1 MLFETLSVVVYF
13 HAVFTSIVIWKVL
26 TCTVSNALDQFPYL
40 HTLHVT
46 WKPAYLW
53 KTFQNAMHASFLH
66 ASLLLTYFPLQ
77 YIELGHSRA
86 SYSTEWWQGQNK
98 IPCSVL
104 GRNGIVS
111 TACY

>member
-53 KTFQNAMHASFLH
+53 KTFQNAMHASFLYDMVRMW
-66 ASLLLTYFPLQ
+66 AKVSLDMLEGVDGFLDLVKA
-77 YIELGHSRA
+77 LK
-86 SYSTEWWQGQNK
+86 NK
-98 IPCSVL
+98 KKNNFDICIS
-104 GRNGIVS
+104 
-111 TACY
+111 